1 MYRYTSSALKPQT
14 AQAGAKNESSRES
27 LYMIKNISFDNFK
40 RFKSETIDLEKPI
53 TLLYGENSS
62 GKSSILKGLVAILQT
77 FSWTRNKHEPLVTQ
91 GEYANLGIFK
101 DYVHNHEVSKKITIS
116 ITINGSHW
124 GRMLDSDSDSDSER
138 RSYVA
143 KLCYERSPYTE
154 QARIY
159 SIEVSSLARDGS
171 SREIFKLKKAETKSY
186 YTLTTDPNVLGRWL
200 NIYLSKTIADKDLKR
215 LASLKTKLNYTEGF
229 TFVLASGKSDDL
241 AANKIRVM
249 DRFIYMLFDLHDNYK
264 YLGPL
269 RSSPS
274 RSYTLSVAGSDVGSK
289 GENTP
294 SVISY
299 LKRSSESVKANK
311 DAYKKIQH
319 WTDLLFPGRSITVE
333 DYEELVKI
341 KIRRGGIADS
351 IQDVG
356 FGFSQILP
364 ILVQAAALT
373 RNQTMIIEQ
382 PELHLH
388 PRAQVAFSRFLV
400 EACREGKRFIIETHS
415 EHILRGLQL
424 AISENSINDR
434 LGIKKDDLKVYYFP
448 SDPDS
453 RAFEIEINDNGELVN
468 GWPAGFF
475 DESYNLTK
483 QIINNKI
490 TKLVSLS

>member
-1 MYRYTSSALKPQT
+1 
-14 AQAGAKNESSRES
+14 
-27 LYMIKNISFDNFK
+27 MIRSIGFDNFK
-40 RFKSETIDLEKPI
+40 RFKHESLELDKPI

-62 GKSSILKGLVAILQT
+62 GKSSILKGLAAILQT
-77 FSWTRNKHEPLVTQ
+77 FSWTRNKHEPFVTQ

-101 DYVHNHEVSKKITIS
+101 DYVYNHDTTNKITIS
-116 ITINGSHW
+116 ITTAPSQWSAMIDVDSGENGV
-124 GRMLDSDSDSDSER
+124 
-138 RSYVA
+138 YVT
-143 KLCYERSPYTE
+143 KLCYDRSPYTE

-159 SIEVSSLARDGS
+159 SIETAAVSNDGNY
-171 SREIFKLKKAETKSY
+171 REIFKLKRAETKAY
-186 YTLTTDPNVLGRWL
+186 YTLTTDPDVLGKL
-200 NIYLSKTIADKDLKR
+200 TTLYGGSKPSEKKEIKR
-215 LASLKTKLNYTEGF
+215 TAALKTKLYYTEGF
-229 TFVLASGKSDDL
+229 TFSPASGKKEDL
-241 AANKIRVM
+241 AHYKIRVM
-249 DRFIYMLFDLHDNYK
+249 DRFLYMLFDLPDNYK

-274 RSYTLSVAGSDVGSK
+274 RSYTLSAASADVGAR

-299 LKRSSESVKANK
+299 LKRSSESVKKNK
-311 DAYKKIQH
+311 EAYRKIQH
-319 WTDLLFPGRSITVE
+319 WVDLLFPGRSIAVE
-333 DYEELVKI
+333 DYEELVKLKI
-341 KIRRGGIADS
+341 KRDGVADS

-364 ILVQAAALT
+364 IIVQTAAL
-373 RNQTMIIEQ
+373 NQDHSIIIEQ

-388 PRAQVAFSRFLV
+388 PRAQVAFSQFLV

-424 AISENSINDR
+424 AISNNSINEE

-448 SDPDS
+448 SELGA
-453 RAFEIEINDNGELVN
+453 RAFEIEINNDGELVD

-483 QIINNKI
+483 KIINNKI
-490 TKLVSLS
+490 SKLAGLK